1 MKKVLVVLSLVLLV
15 AFNSNAQDYKK
26 FKVGLGLGYGAA
38 SGSGSK
44 GGLIFTIEPAYRL
57 SDNFSLGLRMES
69 ALLTRGY
76 SQSISGGSF
85 DVAAIGSY
93 TLNGQYYL
101 SKGGFRPFIGAG
113 LGVYSLA
120 AVSATANGGGV
131 SITADV
137 AAAESKIGFYP
148 RFGFDAGHFSM
159 SLDYNLV
166 SATKVDAQL
175 GGGEFKN
182 NYLGVR
188 LGFFLGGGKK

>member
-1 MKKVLVVLSLVLLV
+1 MKKNLLVLSFMLVVVL
-15 AFNSNAQDYKK
+15 AANAQDYKK
-26 FKVGLGLGYGAA
+26 FKVGIGFGYGAA

-57 SDNFSLGLRMES
+57 SDAFSVGLRMES

-76 SQSISGGSF
+76 SEIISGGSF

-101 SKGGFRPFIGAG
+101 SKSGFRPFVGAG
-113 LGVYSLA
+113 FGIYTLA
-120 AVSATANGGGV
+120 AVSTTISGGGV
-131 SITADV
+131 SLTADL

-148 RFGFDAGHFSM
+148 RIGFDAGHFSM
-159 SLDYNLV
+159 SVDYNLV
-166 SATKVDAQL
+166 SATKVDARI

-188 LGFFLGGGKK
+188 LGFFFGGGKK

>member
-1 MKKVLVVLSLVLLV
+1 MKKVLVVLSLVLVV

-26 FKVGLGLGYGAA
+26 FKVGVGLGYGAA

-57 SDNFSLGLRMES
+57 SDDFSLGLRMES

-101 SKGGFRPFIGAG
+101 SKSGFRPFIGAG
-113 LGVYSLA
+113 LGIYSLA
-120 AVSATANGGGV
+120 AVSTTVSGGGI
-131 SITADV
+131 SLSADLT
-137 AAAESKIGFYP
+137 AAESKIGFYP
-148 RFGFDAGHFSM
+148 RLGFDAGHFTM

-166 SATKVDAQL
+166 SATKVNAQL